1 MFNVQLVDLTEDR
14 FEEALNVFIIGG
26 WEEES
31 LLYVKAEMR
40 AFLKGDIEGYIRA
53 RFILATVRDKVIG
66 VAAWAQSMCG
76 FSVYELSWATVVPE
90 WRHLGINAMMLQER
104 ISRIRLHHGA
114 GKFQIIVCT
123 WDNPMY
129 KQAGFAAMPAQGS
142 RAEDRQDKCL
152 LLAQFEALQAPV
164 ARAAGREPV

>member
-1 MFNVQLVDLTEDR
+1 MFNVKFVDLTADR
-14 FEEALNVFIIGG
+14 FEEALNVFISGG

-40 AFLKGDIEGYIRA
+40 AFLNGDIEGYIRA
-53 RFILATVRDKVIG
+53 RFILALARDKVIG

-90 WRHLGINAMMLQER
+90 WRHQGINALMLQER
-104 ISRIRLHHGA
+104 IRRIRLHHGA
-114 GKFQIIVCT
+114 GKFEVIVCT

-129 KQAGFAAMPAQGS
+129 KQAGFASLPAPGR
-142 RAEDRQDKCL
+142 RAEDSNEKCL
-152 LLAQFEALQAPV
+152 LLAHFAAL
-164 ARAAGREPV
+164 